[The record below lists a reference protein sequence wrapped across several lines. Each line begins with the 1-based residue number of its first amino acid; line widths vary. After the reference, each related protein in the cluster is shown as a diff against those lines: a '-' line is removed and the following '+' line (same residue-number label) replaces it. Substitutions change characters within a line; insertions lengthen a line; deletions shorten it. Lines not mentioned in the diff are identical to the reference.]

1 MTVHDAIQRMTGIPY
16 FALLD
21 KESVLDSDPPLRHVA
36 VRVSGVALI
45 QSWYY
50 PVNRAWAH

>member
-1 MTVHDAIQRMTGIPY
+1 MTVHVAMQRTTVIPY

-45 QSWYY
+45 QTWYY
-50 PVNRAWAH
+50 PVNRA